1 MHSLKEYNSFGID
14 AVSKELIIIKDLS
27 DIIHTDFSKPYRIL
41 GAGSNVLLLSNS
53 YDRILVNELK
63 GIQIVD
69 ETDQDVTIQV
79 ASGENWHEFVMWSVS
94 KNFSGIEN
102 LSLIPGTVGAAPV
115 QNIGAYGVE
124 LKDVL
129 LSVEGYF
136 LPQKTKKVFSIQE
149 CDLGY
154 RSSLFKTTLKNQFF
168 ISGIT
173 LKLSKIP
180 IFKLEYG
187 NLKETLAK
195 KGIYKPTIQD
205 ISMAVIEIRQSKL
218 PDPKKIGNAGSFFK
232 NSSIPKI
239 QFDILKSKF
248 PEMPG
253 YPDHTG
259 LVKLSSGWLIE
270 QCGWKGK
277 QLNQAA
283 CYEKQ
288 ALVLVKLGQATGQD
302 ILQLANKIQGDVFL
316 KFGLHLEPEV
326 NLWYN

>member
-14 AVSKELIIIKDLS
+14 AVSKELILINDVSDLVN
-27 DIIHTDFSKPYRIL
+27 TDFTKPYRIL

-53 YDRILVNELK
+53 YDRILVNKLK

-79 ASGENWHEFVMWSVS
+79 ASGENWHEFVMWSVL

-129 LSVEGYF
+129 QSVEGYL

-149 CDLGY
+149 CEFGY

-168 ISGIT
+168 INGIT

-180 IFKLEYG
+180 TLKIEYG

-218 PDPKKIGNAGSFFK
+218 PDPKHIGNAGSFFK
-232 NSSIPKI
+232 NSSIPQI
-239 QFDILKSKF
+239 QFDELKSKF

-277 QLNQAA
+277 RMNQAA

-288 ALVLVKLGQATGQD
+288 ALVLINLGKATGED
-302 ILQLANKIQGDVFL
+302 ILQLANKIQEDVYL